1 MKIALKER
9 KLSSGKI
16 SLVIEYYKGSEV
28 SKDGKRKHIRD
39 FENLKI
45 YLHDNPKSINENKK
59 IIEAPIW
66 ELLLFFR
73 FF

>member
-45 YLHDNPKSINENKK
+45 YLHDNPKSINERKENK
-59 IIEAPIW
+59 EALI
-66 ELLLFFR
+66 
-73 FF
+73 

>member
-28 SKDGKRKHIRD
+28 SLDGKRKHIRTD
-39 FENLKI
+39 EDHYKFYFLIKVRSVLTVLNFFLKGI
-45 YLHDNPKSINENKK
+45 M
-59 IIEAPIW
+59 
-66 ELLLFFR
+66 
-73 FF
+73 